1 VGRLQPEKL
10 YVEFR
15 PCIRPTGPVMP
26 RRYTLTHSDETA
38 ELFLSVG
45 LDYAYDHIGP
55 MRDEVL
61 AEWAIDTAA
70 CPMLSV
76 TVYVDSGEIPSDAAA
91 IRYSI
96 FQRELDLALEAIRYG
111 DAVLFSLYPTLDYS
125 PIIVRFQSSYLEYNK
140 VQLWGMPIAYR

>member
-1 VGRLQPEKL
+1 MKRLNPEKL

-15 PCIRPTGPVMP
+15 PCTRPTSPVMP

-38 ELFLSVG
+38 ELFLAIA
-45 LDYAYDHIGP
+45 LDYAYDKIGP

-61 AEWAIDTAA
+61 AEWAIAER
-70 CPMLSV
+70 PILSV
-76 TVYVDSGEIPSDAAA
+76 TLYVDSGEIPSDAAA

-111 DAVLFSLYPTLDYS
+111 DDVLFSLHPMLDFS
-125 PIIVRFQSSYLEYNK
+125 PIIVRFQSSYAEYNQL
-140 VQLWGMPIAYR
+140 QLWGMPLSYR